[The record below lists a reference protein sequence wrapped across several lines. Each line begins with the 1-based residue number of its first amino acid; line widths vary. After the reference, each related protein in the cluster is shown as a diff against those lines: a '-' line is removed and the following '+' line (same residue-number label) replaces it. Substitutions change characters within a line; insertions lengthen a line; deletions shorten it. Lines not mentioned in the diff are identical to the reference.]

1 MLDWLL
7 KKLDFTKILFD
18 TTSISTN
25 IGISLK
31 TSLISNCF
39 VAMILFLYVITTI
52 YSIGYLTFERDKRKA
67 RFHILT
73 ALSVLTTICLAY
85 ADNLFTAFIFYD
97 LLSVFTYLLVKHH
110 GDEESEKHALI
121 YAMYLLIPS
130 MLLLLP
136 AIIIVYNITGYTD
149 FIKGGILSAIP
160 ISQIYVNVLFV
171 MFMYGISKTALY
183 PLHKWLIHA
192 MVAPSP
198 VSALLH
204 AVLVVKGGLFLL
216 YKVINETFG
225 LEFLKQN
232 IYTIQ
237 GVPFPVYIAGFGII
251 MAGISAI
258 VSDNIKQRLAYSTIS
273 QIGYISMCL
282 FCFTE
287 EGVFAGQ
294 MQFLAHSFAKI
305 SLFFYAGYLL
315 ARYHTTK
322 VSELKFARNQF
333 NIILSILWIIP
344 MISLMSMPFTTGFI
358 SKHSILSGTIHNLF
372 DIKFL
377 ILIFIGMLL
386 CILYLYPLLYHL
398 LSFNNHNKRFTGQY
412 FSIFCIY
419 FSVAIIAFSI
429 VFGFFVLVG

>member
-1 MLDWLL
+1 MQVKMLDWLL
-7 KKLDFTKILFD
+7 IKLNFTKVIFD
-18 TTSISTN
+18 TKLISTN
-25 IGISLK
+25 VDVCLK

-52 YSIGYLTFERDKRKA
+52 YSIGYLTFERDKRKT

-136 AIIIVYNITGYTD
+136 AIIIVYNIAGYTD
-149 FIKGGILSAIP
+149 FIKGGILSTIP

-204 AVLVVKGGLFLL
+204 AVLV
-216 YKVINETFG
+216 
-225 LEFLKQN
+225 
-232 IYTIQ
+232 
-237 GVPFPVYIAGFGII
+237 
-251 MAGISAI
+251 
-258 VSDNIKQRLAYSTIS
+258 
-273 QIGYISMCL
+273 
-282 FCFTE
+282 CF
-287 EGVFAGQ
+287 
-294 MQFLAHSFAKI
+294 
-305 SLFFYAGYLL
+305 
-315 ARYHTTK
+315 
-322 VSELKFARNQF
+322 
-333 NIILSILWIIP
+333 
-344 MISLMSMPFTTGFI
+344 
-358 SKHSILSGTIHNLF
+358 
-372 DIKFL
+372 
-377 ILIFIGMLL
+377 
-386 CILYLYPLLYHL
+386 
-398 LSFNNHNKRFTGQY
+398 
-412 FSIFCIY
+412 
-419 FSVAIIAFSI
+419 
-429 VFGFFVLVG
+429 